1 MNFLAKLKISQKLPL
16 VIVSGVVV
24 VGLAIGTA
32 AVLVGSS
39 VITQIEF
46 EKLDSSAA
54 GHVHEL
60 KTFIHDIEIDLTL
73 SANNPF
79 TIEALNAFNAGWTE
93 LKGDRT
99 KVLQDAYIDD
109 NPNPLGQKHLFNAAD
124 GGTSYDSSHAQ
135 YHPIFR
141 THLEAHGYYDLFLF
155 NDKGDLIYSVFK
167 ETDFA
172 TNFARGKGPWA
183 DTDLGN
189 AFRAGISLNKREVAF
204 FDFRP
209 YGPSADA
216 PASFMS
222 TPVFE
227 GEKRIGV
234 MVFQMPV
241 HLINEIMQ
249 SNKGLG
255 ESGETILL
263 GADHLMR
270 SDSKYTEVDDV
281 LVDRFDATNI
291 DAVFNGQVVTG
302 EVHWHG
308 YTKLF
313 AAEPLEIA
321 GTKFAVIGFQ
331 NKAEALKGID
341 FLRNLM
347 LAIGA
352 LLTAVIGFVGFMFSK
367 TITRPISSITNTMRA
382 LADND
387 LDIEVVGL
395 EREDEIGSM
404 ARRVEIFRDN
414 AVKVA
419 ELGVEEAA
427 RQKAIAERTAL
438 MEELQQSFGVVVG
451 AAAAGDFSQRVNED
465 LPDDELVKISRSV
478 NTLVETVQRGIS
490 ETGAVL
496 AALANTDLTKR
507 MEGHY
512 EGSFAELKNDTNR
525 VADRLSE
532 VVGQLRTTSGAL
544 KNATGEILEGANDLS
559 ERTTRQAA
567 TIEETSAAME
577 SLSETVLENAKE
589 AESASAI
596 ADKVRATAE
605 NGGEVMA
612 KANTAMERITESSG
626 KISNIIG
633 MIDDIAFQTNLLAL
647 NASVEAARAGEA
659 GKGFAVVA
667 VEVRRLAQSAAEA
680 SNDVKALVEQS
691 VSEVG
696 TGSQLVAEAATSLSS
711 MLEAARENNAIMVS
725 IADKSKAQAS
735 AIEQI
740 NTAVRDMDE
749 TTQHN
754 AALVEETNAA
764 IEQTESQALELDRIV
779 DIFKTDTS
787 AVATNAAK
795 AATPQP
801 KPQDVKS
808 LQKRVNGFATQGSSA
823 LAVED
828 DWQEF

>member
-1 MNFLAKLKISQKLPL
+1 MKFLSQLKIAHKLPIF
-16 VIVSGVVV
+16 IVSGVLT
-24 VGLAIGTA
+24 VGIAVGTA
-32 AVLVGSS
+32 AVMVGSS
-39 VITQIEF
+39 VITDIEF
-46 EKLDSSAA
+46 EKLDASAA
-54 GHVHEL
+54 GHAHEL
-60 KTFIHDIEIDLTL
+60 HTLLHDIDIDLTL
-73 SANNPF
+73 TAGNPF
-79 TIEALNAFNAGWTE
+79 TIEALKAFDTAWDGLE
-93 LKGDRT
+93 GDKT
-99 KVLQDAYIDD
+99 KVLQEAYIT
-109 NPNPLGQKHLFNAAD
+109 NNKHPLGEKHLLDAAQ
-124 GGTSYDSSHAQ
+124 GGTEYDQAHAV

-141 THLEAHGYYDLFLF
+141 KQLEKHGYYDIFLF
-155 NDKGDLIYSVFK
+155 DDQGDLVYSVFK
-167 ETDFA
+167 ELDYA
-172 TNFARGKGPWA
+172 TNFRRNGGEWA

-189 AFRAGISLNKREVAF
+189 AFRSGIALDQGEFSY
-204 FDFRP
+204 FDFKP
-209 YGPSADA
+209 YAPSADA
-216 PASFMS
+216 PASFIA
-222 TPVFE
+222 TPVFD
-227 GEKRIGV
+227 GKKRIGV
-234 MVFQMPV
+234 LVFQMPIDA
-241 HLINEIMQ
+241 INAVMQ
-249 SNKGLG
+249 ANKGLG
-255 ESGETILL
+255 ETGESILVGTDYL
-263 GADHLMR
+263 LR
-270 SDSKYTEVDDV
+270 SDSKYTEENDI
-281 LVDRFDATNI
+281 LVERFDAVNL
-291 DAVFNGQVVTG
+291 DAVFNGNVVTG
-302 EVHWHG
+302 EVEWQG

-313 AAEPLEIA
+313 AAELLEVA
-321 GTKFAVIGFQ
+321 GTKFAVIGLQ

-367 TITRPISSITNTMRA
+367 TITRPISSITDTMRA
-382 LADND
+382 LAGND
-387 LDIEVVGL
+387 LDVEVVGL

-404 ARRVEIFRDN
+404 ARRVEIFREN

-427 RQKAIAERTAL
+427 RQKAIAERAAL
-438 MEELQQSFGVVVG
+438 MEELQQSFGTVVG

-544 KNATGEILEGANDLS
+544 KNATSEILEGANDLS

-605 NGGEVMA
+605 NGGEIMA

-787 AVATNAAK
+787 AVATNSAK